1 MASRFSQSP
10 SALSPTETSI
20 RTSVTTL
27 PKTESTQS
35 NSSRITKPAST
46 PANSALVNRAPLLP
60 MQRQYAD
67 ILSCMAKHHLQ
78 APVLGVAWDS
88 SANNML
94 WGGEFLQP
102 THNSTQYGFER
113 VAHFLTYD
121 LPNGDDR
128 KLEPRRSALGL
139 LYSCYGEAAFEMTD
153 LAPLRF
159 FTDSQLAGLRA
170 LLTQARNVSTT
181 SSVGRMFDGIAS
193 LLDLHHYVGFEG
205 QAIRT
210 LEFAA
215 TQSSI
220 KSSYPF
226 AVSGSQPTLI
236 DWREIIKAIVEDYRE
251 AVMTPVIAAKFHNTL
266 VEIVVEVAHRTENS
280 KIVLAGSCFQNKVLI
295 ERAIRRL
302 SAEGFTPY
310 WI

>member
-1 MASRFSQSP
+1 MASRFSQPS
-10 SALSPTETSI
+10 SALSPVEVSTKA
-20 RTSVTTL
+20 SVTTL
-27 PKTESTQS
+27 LET
-35 NSSRITKPAST
+35 NSVRSDNSQITKT
-46 PANSALVNRAPLLP
+46 NSALSP

-78 APVLGVAWDS
+78 APVLGVAWDGS
-88 SANNML
+88 VGDGL

-102 THNSTQYGFER
+102 TQDSTQYGFER
-113 VAHFLTYD
+113 VARFLPYY
-121 LPNGDDR
+121 LPNGDYR
-128 KLEPRRSALGL
+128 TLEPRRSALSL
-139 LYSCYGEAAFEMTD
+139 LYSCYGETAFEMMD

-159 FTDSQLAGLRA
+159 FTDSQLADFRE
-170 LLTQARNVSTT
+170 LLTQERNVSTT
-181 SSVGRMFDGIAS
+181 SSVGQMFEGIAS

-215 TQSSI
+215 TQSST
-220 KSSYPF
+220 KGDYPF
-226 AVSGSQPTLI
+226 VVTDAQPALI
-236 DWREIIKAIVEDYRE
+236 DWRETIKAIVEDYRE

-266 VEIVVEVAHRTENS
+266 VEIVVEIAHRTKNS

-302 SAEGFTPY
+302 SVEGFTPY